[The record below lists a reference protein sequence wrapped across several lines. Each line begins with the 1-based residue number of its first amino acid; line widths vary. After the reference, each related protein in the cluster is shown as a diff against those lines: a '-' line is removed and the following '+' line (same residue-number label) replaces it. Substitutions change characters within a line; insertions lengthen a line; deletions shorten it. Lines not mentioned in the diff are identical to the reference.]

1 MQLDLISPQNAEP
14 VRLAAKGRISA
25 MNLAGTGNNPIAELL
40 GPEWSSK
47 TVLVDMSKSDYIDS
61 SAIGWLLHANTEFN
75 RGGGKLVLHSI
86 PPMVKQML
94 MLLKIGSLIP
104 LRDDEAAA
112 KAYLNGE
119 AQ

>member
-1 MQLDLISPQNAEP
+1 MQLDLVSPQNADP
-14 VRLAAKGRISA
+14 VRMVAKGRISA
-25 MNLAGTGNNPIAELL
+25 MNLAGTGNNPIADLL
-40 GPEWSSK
+40 GPDWSARS
-47 TVLVDMSKSDYIDS
+47 VMVDLSKSDYIDS
-61 SAIGWLLHANTEFN
+61 SAIGWLLHTNSEFS

-104 LRDDEAAA
+104 LKDDEAAA